1 MATKPATEVVISEK
15 MEVGNTRKSLPPLWK
30 KLTVIGV
37 TLAVIVALSVGLGLG
52 LTQGKGGNDGHET
65 SNTESDDST
74 EPYLKARGSLWQPK
88 VGTTWQ
94 IILLKPLKLN
104 KDGTAKNLKPN
115 VGIYDL
121 DLYDNDAETFKALHK
136 AGKKVICYFS
146 AGSWENWRDD
156 KNQFKKADLG
166 KTMDGWPDEKWINLR
181 SKNVR
186 NIMKKRI
193 KYAADKGC
201 DAIDPDN
208 VDGYVGH
215 HYHQLTHRI

>member
-1 MATKPATEVVISEK
+1 MATNTTEAVASEK
-15 MEVGNTRKSLPPLWK
+15 REISKPKPSWTMWK
-30 KLTVIGV
+30 KLTAIGV
-37 TLAVIVALSVGLGLG
+37 TLAVIIALAIGLGVGLTRGE
-52 LTQGKGGNDGHET
+52 GGDDSNDT
-65 SNTESDDST
+65 ANAESDDST

-88 VGTTWQ
+88 VGAQWQ
-94 IILLKPLKLN
+94 IVLLKPVKLN
-104 KDGTAKNLKPN
+104 KDGSAKHLKPN

-146 AGSWENWRDD
+146 AGSWEDWRDD

-166 KTMDGWPDEKWINLR
+166 KTMDGWPDEKWINLK
-181 SKNVR
+181 SANVR

-193 KYAADKGC
+193 KLAAKKGC

-208 VDGYVGH
+208 IDGYVSYIIS
-215 HYHQLTHRI
+215 YHAYNH